1 MRKPPVAYPI
11 PLRLLLR
18 LGLARFPE
26 KAESSRGH
34 CCVEALGDG
43 YLNRCGT
50 GVKASSYFFSF
61 PLFLLLLLYFP
72 FLPSGGGEGVGRP
85 AYTTNTHTHT
95 TQDTKSSG
103 GTRLWIIIR
112 EMRNTYFKAF
122 SFSVSKRRRKFH
134 GSVLFPTNALSRGF
148 FLQRTRI
155 IGFMAADKT
164 SEFLSNARS
173 SLCGFCCWISTVRF
187 NLFSLVEK
195 VG

>member
-61 PLFLLLLLYFP
+61 PLFIIIIIIIFS
-72 FLPSGGGEGVGRP
+72 FSSVWRRRRP
-85 AYTTNTHTHT
+85 AYTTKTHT
-95 TQDTKSSG
+95 TQHTQSSG
-103 GTRLWIIIR
+103 GARFWICLETRRLCLR
-112 EMRNTYFKAF
+112 LLYQHFF
-122 SFSVSKRRRKFH
+122 L
-134 GSVLFPTNALSRGF
+134 LFPLLVPNPMLSVDTSWHPVSIH
-148 FLQRTRI
+148 LQRSRQFTAVMLCI
-155 IGFMAADKT
+155 FT
-164 SEFLSNARS
+164 QHPFFNA
-173 SLCGFCCWISTVRF
+173 
-187 NLFSLVEK
+187 
-195 VG
+195 

>member
-72 FLPSGGGEGVGRP
+72 FLPSGGGEGRPTLPKHILHSTHKVQGGRDFGFVLKHAAFAF
-85 AYTTNTHTHT
+85 AYCINT
-95 TQDTKSSG
+95 
-103 GTRLWIIIR
+103 
-112 EMRNTYFKAF
+112 F
-122 SFSVSKRRRKFH
+122 SFYFH
-134 GSVLFPTNALSRGF
+134 Y
-148 FLQRTRI
+148 
-155 IGFMAADKT
+155 
-164 SEFLSNARS
+164 
-173 SLCGFCCWISTVRF
+173 
-187 NLFSLVEK
+187 
-195 VG
+195 